1 MVLAAPTIGSA
12 VYFETIVNELYDQIE
27 GLDPSG
33 YAYDESDAWT
43 RARVPMQWTAHLQTW
58 VWLGQAVGN
67 TPADWRYSGIV
78 FTGLR
83 YVPES
88 DAHSQGVIFAAQRD
102 LAVALQRFRCRLG
115 RVISVGECDITPDS
129 GAWFTLSQPFTLALS
144 RR

>member
-78 FTGLR
+78 FTGVR

-88 DAHSQGVIFAAQRD
+88 DAHRQGVIFAAQRD
-102 LAVALQRFRCRLG
+102 LAIALQRFRCRLG
-115 RVISVGECDITPDS
+115 RVISVGECDITPDL

-144 RR
+144 RS